1 MRRRRSDTGL
11 ELAGASSLIHRFGN
25 SGEIRVLELGARS
38 ENSLDFCSSLTRL
51 SQLDPDLGNF
61 ADGLNGNWLIGL
73 VRSRKKSRRACVR

>member
-38 ENSLDFCSSLTRL
+38 ENSLDFCSSLINNKP
-51 SQLDPDLGNF
+51 S
-61 ADGLNGNWLIGL
+61 
-73 VRSRKKSRRACVR
+73 ACC